1 MPDEV
6 DDRRTPRRRIL
17 DAALELASDGGYEA
31 LQVRTLAGRAGVSSR
46 TIYANFPSLDSLMI
60 VAVAE
65 QSGDLYRRFTSAPP
79 KGRSSAARV
88 NHLISELTETMT
100 ANRTLTV
107 ALLRALLSGK
117 PDVAQYVDGFRTVLQ
132 TMLGT
137 AIALD
142 GPTKRDREVAE
153 ILECVWF
160 TALVGWATGT
170 DEDTHVGELMRR
182 STRLLLTAREKSA
195 SP

>member
-1 MPDEV
+1 MADE
-6 DDRRTPRRRIL
+6 DAAARRVPRRRIL
-17 DAALELASDGGYEA
+17 DAALELASEGGYEA
-31 LQVRTLAGRAGVSSR
+31 LQVRIIAVKAGVSSR
-46 TIYANFPSLDSLMI
+46 TIYANFPSLDSLLI

-65 QSGDLYRRFTSAPP
+65 QSGDLYRRFAGAAP
-79 KGRSSAARV
+79 KGRSPAARV
-88 NHLISELTETMT
+88 NQLISELTETMT
-100 ANRTLTV
+100 ANRALTV

-132 TMLGT
+132 TMLAT

-142 GPTKRDREVAE
+142 ASTKRDRELAE

-170 DEDTHVGELMRR
+170 DEDTHIGELMRR
-182 STRLLLTAREKSA
+182 STRLLLPAK
-195 SP
+195 